1 MAKTKTCEMAA
12 TVTVQALEI
21 FGGYGVLKENPVEK
35 FVRDAV
41 TMLHTT
47 GGSDGLRDGLAD
59 LLFPAAA

>member
-1 MAKTKTCEMAA
+1 
-12 TVTVQALEI
+12 
-21 FGGYGVLKENPVEK
+21 VLKENPVEK

-59 LLFPAAA
+59 HLFPAQS